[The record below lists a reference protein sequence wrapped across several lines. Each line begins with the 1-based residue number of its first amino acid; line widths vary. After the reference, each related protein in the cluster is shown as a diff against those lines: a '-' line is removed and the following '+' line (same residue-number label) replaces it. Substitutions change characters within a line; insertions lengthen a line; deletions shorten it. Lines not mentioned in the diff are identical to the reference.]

1 MAQKFFETIFKR
13 RNLGS
18 ADIETALSSF
28 KPIMPAQDIADF
40 EYPPESSFYQKTS
53 NAGLKD

>member
-1 MAQKFFETIFKR
+1 MAQKFFETIFRR
-13 RNLGS
+13 RNLDV

-28 KPIMPAQDIADF
+28 KPIKPAKDITDF